1 MTTLF
6 YSVMIVVPA
15 AVLLA
20 SVVYT
25 MKKHSE
31 GQSIKKS
38 LRMNAATFA
47 VMILLV
53 AGCAMGAFATGSEDK
68 TAAAADTTTAAQVSD
83 AETES
88 AEATYVTDNSKGLG
102 LLAAGLVT
110 GLAGIGGGIAVAAG
124 APAAIAATSEDPK
137 AFGKALIF
145 VALGESIALYGVVIS
160 ILILNKV

>member
-47 VMILLV
+47 VMVLLV
-53 AGCAMGAFATGSEDK
+53 AGCAMGAFATGNED
-68 TAAAADTTTAAQVSD
+68 TTAAQASD
-83 AETES
+83 AVAES
-88 AEATYVTDNSKGLG
+88 AEATIVKDNSKGLG

>member
-6 YSVMIVVPA
+6 YLIMTVVPA

-25 MKKHSE
+25 LKKHSE
-31 GQSIKKS
+31 GQSVKKS
-38 LRMNAATFA
+38 MRMNAATFM

-53 AGCAMGAFATGSEDK
+53 AGCAMGAFATGSDD
-68 TAAAADTTTAAQVSD
+68 TAAPVDNTATVETV
-83 AETES
+83 ETE
-88 AEATYVTDNSKGLG
+88 ETVNDNSKGLG

>member
-31 GQSIKKS
+31 GQSVRKS

-47 VMILLV
+47 VMLLLV

-68 TAAAADTTTAAQVSD
+68 AAAPADTTAAQTSD
-83 AETES
+83 TAAESTES
-88 AEATYVTDNSKGLG
+88 SAKDNSKGLG

>member
-31 GQSIKKS
+31 GQSVRKS

-47 VMILLV
+47 VMLLLV

-68 TAAAADTTTAAQVSD
+68 AAAPADTTAAQASD
-83 AETES
+83 TAVESTES
-88 AEATYVTDNSKGLG
+88 AAKDNSKGLG

-124 APAAIAATSEDPK
+124 AAAAIAATSEDPK

>member
-25 MKKHSE
+25 IKKHSE
-31 GQSIKKS
+31 GQSVRKS

-47 VMILLV
+47 VMLLLV

-68 TAAAADTTTAAQVSD
+68 AAAPADTTAAQASD
-83 AETES
+83 TAAESTES
-88 AEATYVTDNSKGLG
+88 SAKDNSKGLG

>member
-31 GQSIKKS
+31 GQSVRMS

-47 VMILLV
+47 VMLLLV

-68 TAAAADTTTAAQVSD
+68 AAAPADTTAAQASD
-83 AETES
+83 TATES
-88 AEATYVTDNSKGLG
+88 TESSAKDNSKGLG

>member
-47 VMILLV
+47 VMVLLV
-53 AGCAMGAFATGSEDK
+53 AGCAMGAFATGSEDT
-68 TAAAADTTTAAQVSD
+68 TAAPADTTAAQ
-83 AETES
+83 ES
-88 AEATYVTDNSKGLG
+88 AEATTVKDNSKGLG

>member
-31 GQSIKKS
+31 GQSVRKS

-47 VMILLV
+47 VMLLLV
-53 AGCAMGAFATGSEDK
+53 AGCAMGAFATGNEDK
-68 TAAAADTTTAAQVSD
+68 AAAPADTTAVQASDTAAES
-83 AETES
+83 TES
-88 AEATYVTDNSKGLG
+88 SAKDNSKGLG

>member
-31 GQSIKKS
+31 GQSVRKS

-47 VMILLV
+47 VMVLLV
-53 AGCAMGAFATGSEDK
+53 AGCAMGAFATSSEDK
-68 TAAAADTTTAAQVSD
+68 AAAPADTTAAQASD
-83 AETES
+83 TAAESTES
-88 AEATYVTDNSKGLG
+88 SAKDNSKGLG

>member
-47 VMILLV
+47 VMLLLV

-68 TAAAADTTTAAQVSD
+68 AAAPADTTAAQASD
-83 AETES
+83 TAAESTES
-88 AEATYVTDNSKGLG
+88 SAKDNSKGLG

>member
-6 YSVMIVVPA
+6 YSVMIVVPV

-68 TAAAADTTTAAQVSD
+68 TAAAADTTTVAQASD
-83 AETES
+83 AEVES
-88 AEATYVTDNSKGLG
+88 AEATSVTDNSKGLG

>member
-31 GQSIKKS
+31 GQSVRKS

-47 VMILLV
+47 VMLLLV

-68 TAAAADTTTAAQVSD
+68 AAAPADTTAVQASDTAAES
-83 AETES
+83 TES
-88 AEATYVTDNSKGLG
+88 SAKDNSKGLG

-124 APAAIAATSEDPK
+124 APAAIAATSEDSK

>member
-31 GQSIKKS
+31 GQSVRKS

-47 VMILLV
+47 VMLLLV
-53 AGCAMGAFATGSEDK
+53 AGCAMGAFATGGEDK
-68 TAAAADTTTAAQVSD
+68 AAAPADTTAAQASD
-83 AETES
+83 TAAESTES
-88 AEATYVTDNSKGLG
+88 SAKDNSKGLG

>member
-31 GQSIKKS
+31 GQSVRKS

-47 VMILLV
+47 VMLLLV

-68 TAAAADTTTAAQVSD
+68 AAAPADTTAAQASD
-83 AETES
+83 TAAESTES
-88 AEATYVTDNSKGLG
+88 SAKDNSKGLG

-110 GLAGIGGGIAVAAG
+110 GLAGIGGGIAVAAS

>member
-31 GQSIKKS
+31 GQSVKKS

-47 VMILLV
+47 VMLLLV

-68 TAAAADTTTAAQVSD
+68 VAAPADTTAAQASD
-83 AETES
+83 TATES
-88 AEATYVTDNSKGLG
+88 TESSAKDNSKGLG

>member
-31 GQSIKKS
+31 GQSVKKS

-47 VMILLV
+47 VMLLLV

-68 TAAAADTTTAAQVSD
+68 AAAPADTTAAQASD
-83 AETES
+83 TAAESTES
-88 AEATYVTDNSKGLG
+88 SAKDNSKGLG

>member
-47 VMILLV
+47 VMVLLV

-68 TAAAADTTTAAQVSD
+68 TAAADTTASQTAV

-88 AEATYVTDNSKGLG
+88 TQTASSSDNSKGLG

>member
-25 MKKHSE
+25 IKKHSE
-31 GQSIKKS
+31 GQSVRKS

-47 VMILLV
+47 VMLLLV

-68 TAAAADTTTAAQVSD
+68 AAAPADTTAAQASD
-83 AETES
+83 TTAESTEPS
-88 AEATYVTDNSKGLG
+88 AKDNSKGLG

>member
-31 GQSIKKS
+31 GQSVRKS

-47 VMILLV
+47 VMLLLV

-68 TAAAADTTTAAQVSD
+68 AAAPADTTAAQASD
-83 AETES
+83 TAAESTES
-88 AEATYVTDNSKGLG
+88 SAKDNSKGLG
-102 LLAAGLVT
+102 LLAARLVT

>member
-47 VMILLV
+47 VMVLLV
-53 AGCAMGAFATGSEDK
+53 AGCA
-68 TAAAADTTTAAQVSD
+68 
-83 AETES
+83 
-88 AEATYVTDNSKGLG
+88 EATTVKDNSKGLG

>member
-31 GQSIKKS
+31 GQSVRKS

-47 VMILLV
+47 VMLLLV

-68 TAAAADTTTAAQVSD
+68 AAAPANTTAAQASD
-83 AETES
+83 TAAESTES
-88 AEATYVTDNSKGLG
+88 SAKDNSKGLG

>member
-6 YSVMIVVPA
+6 FSVMIVVPA

-31 GQSIKKS
+31 GQSVRKS

-47 VMILLV
+47 VMLLLV

-68 TAAAADTTTAAQVSD
+68 AAAPADTTAAQASD
-83 AETES
+83 TAAESTES
-88 AEATYVTDNSKGLG
+88 SAKDNSKGLG

>member
-31 GQSIKKS
+31 GQSVRKS

-47 VMILLV
+47 VMLLLV

-68 TAAAADTTTAAQVSD
+68 AAAPADTTAAQASD
-83 AETES
+83 TAAESTES
-88 AEATYVTDNSKGLG
+88 SAKDNSKGLG

-124 APAAIAATSEDPK
+124 APAAIAATSEDHK

-145 VALGESIALYGVVIS
+145 VALGESIALYGVVSS